1 MTTFQVLL
9 HKRDHDLSWEEFG
22 RYWREV
28 HRPLAMALPGLRRYV
43 KNHGPMAGAMPYGIA
58 ELYFDSPASFQ
69 AALSSPRGEAALAD
83 LANVVDVERT
93 GMTVVSE
100 ALTWSE
106 FAAD

>member
-1 MTTFQVLL
+1 MTKVLVLL
-9 HKRDHDLSWEEFG
+9 HERDDLSWEAFG
-22 RYWREV
+22 RYWREI
-28 HRPLAMALPGLRRYV
+28 HCPLVTALPGLRRYV
-43 KNHGPMAGAMPYGIA
+43 ENHGPMAGAMPYGIA

-83 LANVVDVERT
+83 LANFVDIERT